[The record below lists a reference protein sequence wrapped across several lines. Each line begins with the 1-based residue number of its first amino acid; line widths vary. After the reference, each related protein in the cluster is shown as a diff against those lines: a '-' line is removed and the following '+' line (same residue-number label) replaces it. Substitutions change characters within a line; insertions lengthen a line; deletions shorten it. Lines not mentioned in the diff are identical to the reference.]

1 MKLQTKILISI
12 LATILAI
19 VVGTQ
24 VFQQLRS
31 RVILQK
37 LAAQSLRDAQDAQ
50 WEVAGRVLQ
59 ASETA
64 LIGAMSAGEMDTVK
78 HLVAAQSSVK
88 GVLELSLH
96 DRHGRVTYSS
106 DPARL
111 KQDLPEG
118 LKAGLLSSSEP
129 QKRLTADAFEIYD
142 PIPVTSGCLE
152 CHADLKT
159 TKVAG
164 VLTYRYSTAGLTQA
178 RQQWDGIIGE
188 LGKSLLTQGAVC
200 SLLLLAVVGLVVTLV
215 VWQQVA
221 RPLDQITC
229 AIGTEAADL
238 EHAAGQV
245 SDSSKSLA
253 NGASEQAASLE
264 ETSASLEEMSAMT
277 KRNADNAKS
286 ASESATQA
294 CRSADT
300 GAQRMTA
307 LRDAMS
313 GIKSASEDITKILKT
328 IDDIAFQTN
337 VLALNAAVEAARAGE
352 AGLGFAVVAEEVRNL
367 AQRSA
372 QAARETADKIEGSVA
387 KSHVGVEITAEVSTS
402 FTEIQTRVRQLDQL
416 IGEIARAS
424 SEQQQGISQV
434 TTAVA
439 EMDKVTQQ
447 NAASAEESASAAL
460 QLNKQSGNLKD
471 TVAELACLVR
481 GSATRRIRPGFLGEM
496 SGSGLPTKSARASL
510 SG

>member
-1 MKLQTKILISI
+1 
-12 LATILAI
+12 
-19 VVGTQ
+19 
-24 VFQQLRS
+24 
-31 RVILQK
+31 
-37 LAAQSLRDAQDAQ
+37 
-50 WEVAGRVLQ
+50 
-59 ASETA
+59 
-64 LIGAMSAGEMDTVK
+64 
-78 HLVAAQSSVK
+78 
-88 GVLELSLH
+88 
-96 DRHGRVTYSS
+96 
-106 DPARL
+106 
-111 KQDLPEG
+111 
-118 LKAGLLSSSEP
+118 
-129 QKRLTADAFEIYD
+129 
-142 PIPVTSGCLE
+142 
-152 CHADLKT
+152 
-159 TKVAG
+159 
-164 VLTYRYSTAGLTQA
+164 
-178 RQQWDGIIGE
+178 
-188 LGKSLLTQGAVC
+188 
-200 SLLLLAVVGLVVTLV
+200 
-215 VWQQVA
+215 
-221 RPLDQITC
+221 
-229 AIGTEAADL
+229 
-238 EHAAGQV
+238 
-245 SDSSKSLA
+245 
-253 NGASEQAASLE
+253 
-264 ETSASLEEMSAMT
+264 
-277 KRNADNAKS
+277 
-286 ASESATQA
+286 
-294 CRSADT
+294 
-300 GAQRMTA
+300 MTA